1 MTGMEDSYGEP
12 GTSDAELLQRCVKK
26 DEKALAELVTRY
38 QQRLYGLALR
48 VSGDSS
54 LAEEAAV
61 DSFYKIWSK
70 ARQWRGSTSA
80 EAWIDR
86 IAVHT
91 VLDLKRSRLRWWKRA
106 ELAGN
111 PEDWGPAPEPA
122 TELAENETRKMAAE
136 RLERAIRTLKHE
148 DRLLVHLYYFEEREL
163 KEIETLLDVPHP
175 NLKMRLARARKKLR
189 RVLEED
195 NHDQPD

>member
-12 GTSDAELLQRCVKK
+12 GTSDAELLQRCGDK
-26 DEKALAELVTRY
+26 DEKALTELVTRY

-61 DSFYKIWSK
+61 DSFYKIWSN
-70 ARQWRGSTSA
+70 ARQWRGTTNA
-80 EAWIDR
+80 EAWIYR
-86 IAVHT
+86 IAVRT

-106 ELAGN
+106 ELAGT
-111 PEDWGPAPEPA
+111 PEDPDPAPA
-122 TELAENETRKMAAE
+122 TELAEYETRGKAAE
-136 RLERAIRTLKHE
+136 RLERAILTLKHE

-163 KEIETLLDVPHP
+163 KEIETLLDVSYP

-189 RVLEED
+189 RVLEEE